1 MPSVS
6 RFTFLWFAMVRLL
19 LVLSLL
25 LVLGACRS
33 STAPESVPSGE
44 LAALLSGAVD
54 DGFSAVGAEPRP
66 SDGLTTFASARPGA
80 VAGVYGIMG
89 VRARSG
95 VHDAL
100 LLELYG
106 VTGPG
111 GYPARG
117 SFLHGVQ
124 GSSFAGGRRFEM
136 TAGEIQVTSVADGR
150 IRGEF
155 AAIAV
160 EAIMRFPP
168 AAPPETLQI
177 RNGRFDVPIVPFP
190 R

>member
-1 MPSVS
+1 MHRWLFV
-6 RFTFLWFAMVRLL
+6 LGVLL
-19 LVLSLL
+19 N
-25 LVLGACRS
+25 LGACRS
-33 STAPESVPSGE
+33 STAPEPVPSGE
-44 LAALLSGAVD
+44 VAALLSGAVD
-54 DGFSAVGAEPRP
+54 GSFSAVGSEPP
-66 SDGLTTFASARPGA
+66 DGELSTFASARSGA
-80 VAGVYGIMG
+80 LAGAFGIMG
-89 VRARSG
+89 MRARSG

-111 GYPARG
+111 VYPARG
-117 SFLHGVQ
+117 SFLDGFE
-124 GSSFAGGRRFEM
+124 GPSFASLAGGRRFNI
-136 TAGEIQVTSVADGR
+136 TAGEIQISSVAGGR

-155 AAIAV
+155 SATAV

-177 RNGRFDVPIVPFP
+177 RSGRFDVPIVPFP